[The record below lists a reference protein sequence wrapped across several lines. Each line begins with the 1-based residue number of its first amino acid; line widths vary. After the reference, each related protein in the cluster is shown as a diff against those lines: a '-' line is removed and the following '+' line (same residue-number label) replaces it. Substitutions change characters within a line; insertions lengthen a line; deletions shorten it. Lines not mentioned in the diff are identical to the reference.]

1 MFAQDQPTERTLS
14 EPHRLKPRQFAP
26 ALQHISQDD
35 DAKACAANEEPQT
48 SKHLEG
54 IQVSVLHGIE
64 RIEPR
69 GCRSQFQPGILQ
81 AARERRSYLR
91 YGVRRRI
98 NQEHSIAACPGK
110 VLEELLLRNQ
120 QVSLQD
126 RISDRA
132 NKLDFKRPA
141 PLIHVIERIAKV
153 LVQRPADA
161 VVITNRRN
169 NFGRV
174 ARIEQR
180 PTIFFVSSSRH
191 SAERKRLAVLNTRE
205 SHSEHTP

>member
-1 MFAQDQPTERTLS
+1 MELQLTPEERELLL
-14 EPHRLKPRQFAP
+14 ELLEEHHRCLVLEIARTDHQHFRQVMRTK
-26 ALQHISQDD
+26 Q
-35 DAKACAANEEPQT
+35 
-48 SKHLEG
+48 
-54 IQVSVLHGIE
+54 
-64 RIEPR
+64 
-69 GCRSQFQPGILQ
+69 
-81 AARERRSYLR
+81 
-91 YGVRRRI
+91 
-98 NQEHSIAACPGK
+98 K

-169 NFGRV
+169 NFG
-174 ARIEQR
+174 QR
-180 PTIFFVSSSRH
+180 RSRRRSS
-191 SAERKRLAVLNTRE
+191 
-205 SHSEHTP
+205 